1 MHPFHDTF
9 DQWARQ
15 SEAAGDFDSHAIAV
29 LARDGIARGRPA
41 LRCARICKDVVDV
54 LQPGG
59 ALLVRFDSIHEF
71 DAGDD
76 PRGAGGG
83 LLVDEADIADAFT
96 FAPGP
101 DIVDCARSMVR
112 QWEHDA
118 EDARIA
124 RNNEEVP
131 SSRAEW
137 VRVTLPATPAAPFTC
152 DLLYCGACNL
162 GDVVDTDDAVAV
174 YVPGGTLCDG
184 CGERAP

>member
-9 DQWARQ
+9 DQWVRQ
-15 SEAAGDFDSHAIAV
+15 FEEAGDYDSHAIAV
-29 LARDGIARGRPA
+29 LARDGVVRGRPA
-41 LRCARICKDVVDV
+41 LRCARILKDVVDV

-59 ALLVRFDSIHEF
+59 ALLVRLDALTEF

-96 FAPGP
+96 FAPIP
-101 DIVDCARSMVR
+101 DIIDGARHMVR

-131 SSRAEW
+131 S
-137 VRVTLPATPAAPFTC
+137 
-152 DLLYCGACNL
+152 
-162 GDVVDTDDAVAV
+162 
-174 YVPGGTLCDG
+174 
-184 CGERAP
+184 